1 MVDVVVTQ
9 HIPEPAATLLREAG
23 LDLVELREVGPPAT
37 DELRAAVV
45 GCRALIALLN
55 DPVDATVLD
64 AAGPSLRVVA
74 NYAVGFDNIDVPA
87 ATERGIAVANT
98 PGVLTDASAEL
109 AVALLFA
116 TARRVPEA
124 DRFVRDG
131 RFAGWQAELLLGM
144 QLRGKVLGLVGAGR
158 IATATGRIA
167 RAVGMEL
174 LYTNR
179 SPRPDFEQECGA
191 ARVELDELL
200 ERADVVSLHVPL
212 VPQTRHLIGAP
223 QLARMKSTA
232 ILINTARG
240 PVVDEDAL
248 VTALRDGGI
257 AAAGLD
263 VYEREPA
270 LADGLTALPN
280 AVLLPHLG
288 SGTVET
294 RAAMAR
300 LTASAVVAVL
310 CDERPPNLVNP
321 DVWAHRR
328 ER

>member
-9 HIPEPAATLLREAG
+9 HIPEPAATLLRQAG
-23 LDLVELREVGPPAT
+23 LETVELREVGPPAA
-37 DELRAAVV
+37 DEFRAAVA

-55 DPVDATVLD
+55 DPVDAALLD
-64 AAGPSLRVVA
+64 AAGPSLQVVA
-74 NYAVGFDNIDVPA
+74 NYAVGYDNIDVPA

-109 AVALLFA
+109 AMALLFA

-191 ARVELDELL
+191 ARVELDALL
-200 ERADVVSLHVPL
+200 ERSDVVSLHVPL
-212 VPQTRHLIGAP
+212 TLQTRHLIGAP
-223 QLARMKSTA
+223 QLARMKPTA

-240 PVVDEDAL
+240 PVVDENAL
-248 VTALRDGGI
+248 VAALRDGAI

-263 VYEREPA
+263 VYEREPS

-280 AVLLPHLG
+280 VVLLPHLG

-300 LTASAVVAVL
+300 LAASAVVAVL
-310 CDERPPNLVNP
+310 GGDRPPNLVNP

-328 ER
+328 GR

>member
-9 HIPEPAATLLREAG
+9 HIPEPAAMLLHEAG
-23 LDLVELREVGPPAT
+23 LEIVELRQVGPPAAG
-37 DELRAAVV
+37 ELHAALA

-55 DPVDATVLD
+55 DPVDTTVLD

-74 NYAVGFDNIDVPA
+74 NYAVGYDNIDVPA

-131 RFAGWQAELLLGM
+131 HFAGWQAEQLLGM

-167 RAVGMEL
+167 RAVGMDL

-179 SPRPDFEQECGA
+179 SPRPAFEQECGA
-191 ARVELDELL
+191 ARVELGALL
-200 ERADVVSLHVPL
+200 ERSDVVSLHVPL
-212 VPQTRHLIGAP
+212 TPQTRHLIGAP
-223 QLARMKSTA
+223 QLARMKPTA

-240 PVVDEDAL
+240 PVVDEAAL
-248 VTALRDGGI
+248 VAALRDGAI

-263 VYEREPA
+263 VYEREPS

-280 AVLLPHLG
+280 VVLLPHLG
-288 SGTVET
+288 SATVET

-300 LTASAVVAVL
+300 LAASAVVAVL
-310 CDERPPNLVNP
+310 RGERPPNLVNP
-321 DVWAHRR
+321 DVWEHRR
-328 ER
+328 GR